1 MKERTGGSDLKTLVS
16 RIRAGFVLTEHFT
29 CQWNGDSD

>member
-1 MKERTGGSDLKTLVS
+1 MKETGGSDLKTLVS
-16 RIRAGFVLTEHFT
+16 RILVGSVLTEHFT